1 MRLAVRLRLLIL
13 VTLCM
18 GMLVGTGLLDAPSS
32 YTRAAP
38 NDPIEF
44 SLRQLGYTDQLIT
57 GAQPSVDYY
66 FPDPGT
72 QPGPSQMTFVFSHS
86 PLLLPE
92 FSLVSV
98 EVNSISVYGARLNDS
113 NVERTRVVINIPSE
127 RFVPGPNRV
136 SARFELRLREECD
149 GDSSSA
155 RSAIVYNDTSLRYGP
170 PTTIPAPDLRDFP
183 AQFGSQT
190 RPDAIINDPLT
201 SLRGS
206 PTVAVPLGV
215 ATPTD
220 ATPAERSAAGTVMLA
235 LGAGRPTLPVEPRA
249 VFLNDAL
256 AGAGTQNL
264 IMVGRGA
271 SIPADALRD
280 APLRVVNGVWQQGN
294 AAIANDAGV
303 LLMVTPPNDPRG
315 RILIVSGNN
324 DDGITKAATL
334 LNTVN
339 TGSFLTGQG
348 AIITSVMP
356 PPTAPTGQT
365 RYTLQDLGISGT
377 AATVTGFGTHDINA
391 SFIVPGIIN
400 DVATIQ
406 IDFASAPTLEP
417 RLSTVTALIND
428 QPFVTQLLDG
438 KNGERRLLTGTVPA
452 NFFRPGRN
460 TLRFNF
466 AMQGLAAV
474 TCRTEISGPAQ
485 YATLFP
491 GTNLV
496 LPGVSRD
503 LANLSLN
510 QYPFPFATGN
520 EPLNAVV
527 GDARDRDALSTVY
540 RIALNAGNGT
550 PRGLQTRILTAQEAT
565 GTALRGQ
572 NAVVVGFPG
581 GNASLDQTGNGLFFA
596 TEGGQLR
603 LRDAGIAGVTTVG
616 GVPGANMNMG
626 MGVGAAA
633 AAPQAAAATGAA
645 GTTGAGV
652 GMMPGGGVPGTMA
665 PQFSG
670 SGTGPIGVLQL
681 LPAPWDNT
689 RIALVVAGSNQDHRS
704 LAADALTRGRFTSR
718 EAVITKDAQ
727 GTLTIGE
734 GRAVNTPTTL
744 ASVVAVIPTSAV
756 VGQIIV
762 GTPPANMGA
771 STGAGTAVAPS
782 PGATLAPG
790 LGTAISGGGIS
801 ALPTSPTGGTPGA
814 GTARPV
820 GTGTTPAG
828 TSGASGAAAP
838 GGTTIAAVGGISLA
852 TLPAGTA
859 APNILTP
866 PASGLGTMAT
876 VATTLIAGTPAVPV
890 GSGAGVGTT
899 GGTVAPGALIPPVV
913 VGGVATG
920 TRPPG
925 STPVALVSTPA
936 AGNTVTAGTPAAA
949 VSTITGV
956 TSVAGV
962 AGVATRPVGTGAAS
976 PSAGPS
982 VLGNAATQTAGGV
995 STVGSVSP
1003 TDGTIFGFPR
1013 TYVFAVIAAVV
1024 LALGIVV
1031 IGLVLQGQRRA
1042 S

>member
-1 MRLAVRLRLLIL
+1 MRLAVRLRLLTL
-13 VTLCM
+13 VTLC
-18 GMLVGTGLLDAPSS
+18 VGLLAGSGLLTALPAHV
-32 YTRAAP
+32 RAAP

-44 SLRQLGYTDQLIT
+44 SIRSLGYTDQLIT
-57 GAQPSVDYY
+57 GAQPSVDFY

-92 FSLVSV
+92 YSLVSV
-98 EVNSISVYGARLNDS
+98 EVNSISVYGARLDDS

-149 GDSSSA
+149 GDSSTA
-155 RSAIVYNDTSLRYGP
+155 RSAIVYSDTSLRYGA
-170 PTTIPAPDLRDFP
+170 PTMVPAPDLRDFP

-201 SLRGS
+201 SLRGA

-235 LGAGRPTLPVEPRA
+235 LGAGKPTLPVEPRA
-249 VFLNDAL
+249 LFLNDAL
-256 AGAGTQNL
+256 ASAGGQNL
-264 IMVGRGA
+264 IMIGRGA
-271 SIPADALRD
+271 SIPADALRN
-280 APLRVVNGVWQQGN
+280 APLQVVNGAWQQGN
-294 AAIANDAGV
+294 APIANDAGV
-303 LLMVTPPNDPRG
+303 LLMVATPNDPRG

-348 AIITSVMP
+348 AIITNVMP
-356 PPTAPTGQT
+356 PAAVPLGQT
-365 RYTLQDLGISGT
+365 RYSLQDLGVTGT
-377 AATVTGFGTHDINA
+377 AATVTGFGSHDINT

-400 DVATIQ
+400 DAATLQ

-417 RLSTVTALIND
+417 RLSTITALIND

-452 NFFRPGRN
+452 NFFKPGRN
-460 TLRFNF
+460 SLRFVF

-485 YATLFP
+485 YVTLFP
-491 GTNLV
+491 STNLT
-496 LPGVSRD
+496 LPAVSRD

-520 EPLNAVV
+520 EPLTAVV

-540 RIALNAGNGT
+540 RVALSAGNGT

-565 GTALRGQ
+565 GAALRGQ
-572 NAVVVGFPG
+572 NALIVGFPG
-581 GNASLDQTGNGLFFA
+581 GNATLDPLANSLFFS

-616 GVPGANMNMG
+616 GVPGANQNMG
-626 MGVGAAA
+626 MGA
-633 AAPQAAAATGAA
+633 AAPAPPQAAMATGVA
-645 GTTGAGV
+645 GTVGAG
-652 GMMPGGGVPGTMA
+652 GIPTPGSVPGSMLGTMA

-689 RIALVVAGSNQDHRS
+689 RFALVIAGTNQDYRA
-704 LAADALTRGRFTSR
+704 LAADALTRGRFTAR
-718 EAVITKDAQ
+718 EAVVTKDPQ
-727 GTLTIGE
+727 GNLTIGE
-734 GRAVNTPTTL
+734 GRAVNMPTTL

-762 GTPPANMGA
+762 GTPPANTGGA
-771 STGAGTAVAPS
+771 TGGTAAAGT
-782 PGATLAPG
+782 PGAIIAPG
-790 LGTAISGGGIS
+790 LGTAISGGGI
-801 ALPTSPTGGTPGA
+801 APLPTSPTGGAVGA
-814 GTARPV
+814 GTARPA
-820 GTGTTPAG
+820 GTGTAAG
-828 TSGASGAAAP
+828 TATAGTTGSGAP
-838 GGTTIAAVGGISLA
+838 GSTTIAAAGAVTLA
-852 TLPAGTA
+852 TLPSGTT

-866 PASGLGTMAT
+866 PAGSTGATTTT
-876 VATTLIAGTPAVPV
+876 VATPVAGTPAVPV
-890 GSGAGVGTT
+890 SSGAGLTATGTT
-899 GGTVAPGALIPPVV
+899 TPGALIPPVV
-913 VGGVATG
+913 VGGAATG

-925 STPVALVSTPA
+925 STAAALVNTPA
-936 AGNTVTAGTPAAA
+936 AGSTATAGGSA
-949 VSTITGV
+949 VAGVLPPGV
-956 TSVAGV
+956 TPV

-976 PSAGPS
+976 PTAGAS
-982 VLGNAATQTAGGV
+982 VLGNTTATQTA
-995 STVGSVSP
+995 TAAAVGITP
-1003 TDGTIFGFPR
+1003 TDGTIFGLPR
-1013 TYVFAVIAAVV
+1013 ALVFAIIAAAV

-1031 IGLVLQGQRRA
+1031 IALVLQGQRRA
-1042 S
+1042 G